1 MDTDF
6 IHTIGLQ
13 PGISIV
19 NMASAADWMALF
31 AKADA
36 SDYISVRVIAWAH
49 VTVAGGEANQPAF
62 GAIVPAQLIPGY
74 DADITI
80 FAPTSPYF
88 MCYLGP
94 GQLLGDQFVKDR
106 LASIKREL
114 GLGGT

>member
-1 MDTDF
+1 M
-6 IHTIGLQ
+6 HTLGLQ
-13 PGISIV
+13 AGISIV
-19 NMASAADWMALF
+19 NMASAVDWMALF

-49 VTVAGGEANQPAF
+49 VIVAEEEANRPAF
-62 GAIVPAQLIPGY
+62 GAIVPAHAIPGY
-74 DADITI
+74 ETDVTI

-94 GQLLGDQFVKDR
+94 GQLLGDAFVRDR

-114 GLGGT
+114 GL